1 MRRDFLHVRFADVA
15 ETTPA
20 GYIVMQQAV
29 RAGRP
34 VQAYQK
40 WMRRIPGAYHEE
52 ALGETDANVSST
64 DTDPACL
71 KREEVGGRERREGR
85 EMRGGKRKGETVY
98 LWIGI
103 REGGGGRFY

>member
-1 MRRDFLHVRFADVA
+1 MRGEEV
-15 ETTPA
+15 
-20 GYIVMQQAV
+20 G
-29 RAGRP
+29 GRERGGGG
-34 VQAYQK
+34 K
-40 WMRRIPGAYHEE
+40 REE
-52 ALGETDANVSST
+52 GGG
-64 DTDPACL
+64 